1 MRLCWVKNP
10 KIASWGWVTY
20 GTSFDVGYQ
29 QEMRKYYD
37 ICEGV
42 LTDSENLLDGD
53 IEAELYK
60 SFSLKEET
68 K

>member
-1 MRLCWVKNP
+1 M
-10 KIASWGWVTY
+10 TY

-29 QEMRKYYD
+29 QEMHKYYD

>member
-1 MRLCWVKNP
+1 M
-10 KIASWGWVTY
+10 TY

-53 IEAELYK
+53 IEAELYT
-60 SFSLKEET
+60 SFRLKEET
-68 K
+68 KKMFRSKNKKM

>member
-1 MRLCWVKNP
+1 M
-10 KIASWGWVTY
+10 TY

-29 QEMRKYYD
+29 QEMHKYYD
-37 ICEGV
+37 MCEGV

-53 IEAELYK
+53 IEAELYT

>member
-1 MRLCWVKNP
+1 M
-10 KIASWGWVTY
+10 TY

-29 QEMRKYYD
+29 QEMHKYYD

-42 LTDSENLLDGD
+42 LTDSEILLDGD
-53 IEAELYK
+53 VEAELYT